1 MMPKHPAAAT
11 LRVCQSRA
19 EIPGGS
25 QLERERDF
33 ARTTR
38 RQRLHLVS
46 DELERAGSPP
56 QDSAGFLDR
65 LFQAIDLLRGRG
77 KVWVERRHSRRD

>member
-1 MMPKHPAAAT
+1 MMSKHPAAA

-38 RQRLHLVS
+38 LERLHLVT
-46 DELERAGSPP
+46 DALHRAGSPP
-56 QDSAGFLDR
+56 PAPGFLDR

-77 KVWVERRHSRRD
+77 KVWVERRHPVRH

>member
-1 MMPKHPAAAT
+1 MMPKHPASAA

-38 RQRLHLVS
+38 LERLHLVS
-46 DELERAGSPP
+46 DELHRAGSPP
-56 QDSAGFLDR
+56 HVPDFLDR
-65 LFQAIDLLRGRG
+65 FFQAIDLLRGRG
-77 KVWVERRHSRRD
+77 KVWVERRHSTRH